1 MKSGIFGYV
10 GLLLVLTIDKAFSC
24 GICSV
29 PNSPATKGMLPAVLF
44 LLGLLGLVF
53 GLFISFFIK
62 MNRKEAALER
72 ERQVED
78 ATKPQETSPQ
88 FSVERGV

>member
-1 MKSGIFGYV
+1 
-10 GLLLVLTIDKAFSC
+10 
-24 GICSV
+24 
-29 PNSPATKGMLPAVLF
+29 
-44 LLGLLGLVF
+44 
-53 GLFISFFIK
+53 